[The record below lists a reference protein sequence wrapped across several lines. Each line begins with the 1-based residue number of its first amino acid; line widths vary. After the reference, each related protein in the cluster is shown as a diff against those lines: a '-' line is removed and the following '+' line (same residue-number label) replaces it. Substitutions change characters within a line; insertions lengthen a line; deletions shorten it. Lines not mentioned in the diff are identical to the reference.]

1 MYIPFSIRDIC
12 LCDHKY
18 KAWSPSAPVLC
29 SCWGTLTSVT
39 FLLQRT
45 VTFFSQKRVYI
56 RSHVSIWDSFCRPFR
71 VPLTFC
77 KLFLQLCI
85 PSSSSSSS
93 SLSQQLIV
101 LHCHP
106 LWATETHIHTKQ
118 GLYLIPNLPAV
129 RHKLQLFAQKPRGWT
144 ADSSAASIKMHL
156 QSCSFTCIDS

>member
-1 MYIPFSIRDIC
+1 MTINTRREAHLPPFFAVAEEHWHQWLSF
-12 LCDHKY
+12 Y
-18 KAWSPSAPVLC
+18 KGQLHSFYRRQFIYV
-29 SCWGTLTSVT
+29 LTSA
-39 FLLQRT
+39 FGIH
-45 VTFFSQKRVYI
+45 S
-56 RSHVSIWDSFCRPFR
+56 CRPFR
-71 VPLTFC
+71 VPFTFC
-77 KLFLQLCI
+77 KLFLRLCI